1 MANNEH
7 GGRKE
12 ATGVWAWKLETL
24 QPGENITIS
33 YSLQGLEKGD
43 WTETDVF
50 FRGSQEIIGAMKMD
64 EKYLEEIRNQEK
76 IMNELNASNNI
87 GDEQSV
93 DETVEKISE
102 SIPEPAIRPPSG
114 QSTLFGGEQ

>member
-1 MANNEH
+1 
-7 GGRKE
+7 
-12 ATGVWAWKLETL
+12 
-24 QPGENITIS
+24 
-33 YSLQGLEKGD
+33 
-43 WTETDVF
+43 
-50 FRGSQEIIGAMKMD
+50 MKMD

>member
-1 MANNEH
+1 
-7 GGRKE
+7 
-12 ATGVWAWKLETL
+12 
-24 QPGENITIS
+24 
-33 YSLQGLEKGD
+33 
-43 WTETDVF
+43 
-50 FRGSQEIIGAMKMD
+50 
-64 EKYLEEIRNQEK
+64 
-76 IMNELNASNNI
+76 MNELNASNNI